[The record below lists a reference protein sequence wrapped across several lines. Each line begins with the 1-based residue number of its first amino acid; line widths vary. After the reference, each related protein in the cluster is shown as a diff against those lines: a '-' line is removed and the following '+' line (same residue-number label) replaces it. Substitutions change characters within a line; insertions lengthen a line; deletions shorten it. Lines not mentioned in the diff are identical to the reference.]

1 MIKKSLWGGKG
12 IRRVFIVFAIAM
24 LGSSVN
30 IQASVAQGPMRGLSR
45 AQYVNNCY
53 LGWNLGNTF
62 DASGAMETGWGNPVT
77 TQAMID
83 AVHKQGF
90 KFMRLPV
97 TWSKHF
103 STSSPYTIDAAFLAR
118 VVAVAN
124 YALNDSMYVM
134 VNTHH
139 DGGGLYTLSSTDPTS
154 QAKVVAIWTQ
164 IANAF
169 KDYSD
174 YVSFEIFNE
183 PQSGSTNM
191 YGGGDATSR
200 AALAAYQTA
209 AIAAIRAT
217 GGNNATRMCV
227 VQGISASPIAVSVAT
242 IPIPDANCIV
252 SIHTYDPVNFSMNG
266 SPTTWGSA
274 SDTAA
279 VMKNLASEQAMVAS
293 KGGVAIVGEWGTV
306 SRDDLA
312 SRVHHA
318 QFYARECRNHGMVA
332 VWWDDGAGF
341 HILNR
346 KANPIAWAYPTIAQA
361 LADGAKAGVFPG
373 GIPISVEPPLKEEKN
388 SLNSGLLIRAGIIN
402 YTLSR
407 ESSVSLSLYNMQGKI
422 VSNLVQSNQSA
433 GKYAVK
439 LPAEGISFGN
449 YLIELKTGDNVRTKR
464 LSIVK

>member
-1 MIKKSLWGGKG
+1 MIKCTFSGSKG
-12 IRRVFIVFAIAM
+12 LHSVFILLAIAM
-24 LGSSVN
+24 LGSSFN
-30 IQASVAQGPMRGLSR
+30 AQGSVANDPMRGLSR
-45 AQYVNNCY
+45 AQYVNNEY

-62 DASGAMETGWGNPVT
+62 DGSGTETGWGNPVT
-77 TQAMID
+77 TQEMID
-83 AVHKQGF
+83 VVHKQGF
-90 KFMRLPV
+90 KMMRQPV
-97 TWSKHF
+97 TWSSHF
-103 STSSPYTIDAAFLAR
+103 GGAPTYTIDAAFLAR

-154 QAKVVAIWTQ
+154 QAKVVAVWTQ

-169 KDYSD
+169 KNYSD

-183 PQSGSTNM
+183 PQAGSTNM

-209 AIAAIRAT
+209 AVAAIRAT
-217 GGNNATRMCV
+217 GGNNATRMIV
-227 VQGISASPIAVSVAT
+227 LQGISASPIAVSVGT
-242 IPIPDANCIV
+242 IPIPDTNCLV
-252 SIHTYDPVNFSMNG
+252 SMHTYDPVGFSMNG

-279 VMKNLASEQAMVAS
+279 VMRNLATEQGYVAT
-293 KGGVAIVGEWGTV
+293 KGGVVVLGEWGSV

-318 QFYARECRNHGMVA
+318 QFYARECRNHAMVA

-346 KANPIAWAYPTIAQA
+346 KSSPVSWAYPTIAQA
-361 LADGAKAGVFPG
+361 LADGAQAGVFP
-373 GIPISVEPPLKEEKN
+373 LKVDVKPSNENKI
-388 SLNSGLLIRAGIIN
+388 SLNSGLIVKAGIIN
-402 YTLSR
+402 YALPKA
-407 ESSVSLSLYNMQGKI
+407 SSVSLCLYNMQGKI
-422 VSNLVQSNQSA
+422 VSNLVQSNQPA
-433 GKYAVK
+433 GKYEVK
-439 LPAEGISFGN
+439 LPAKGISFGN
-449 YLIELKTGDNVRTKR
+449 YVLELKAGDNFITKR
-464 LSIVK
+464 LALFQ

>member
-1 MIKKSLWGGKG
+1 MIKNSISESKRIGFIMLLMASLGFC
-12 IRRVFIVFAIAM
+12 FIAQ
-24 LGSSVN
+24 G
-30 IQASVAQGPMRGLSR
+30 SVANDPMRHLSR
-45 AQYVNNCY
+45 AQYVANEY

-62 DASGAMETGWGNPVT
+62 DASGSTETGWGNPVT

-83 AVHKQGF
+83 IVHKQGF
-90 KFMRLPV
+90 KTMRLPV
-97 TWSKHF
+97 TWKNHF
-103 STSSPYTIDAAFLAR
+103 GGAPNYTIDAAFLAR

-139 DGGGLYTLSSTDPTS
+139 DGNGSGWYNLGATGAQVTTIT
-154 QAKVVAIWTQ
+154 AEVVALWTQ

-183 PQSGSTNM
+183 PQCGASNM

-200 AALAAYQTA
+200 TNLAAYQTA

-227 VQGISASPIAVSVAT
+227 VQGISASPIAASVAT
-242 IPIPDANCIV
+242 IPIPDTNCFV
-252 SIHTYDPVNFSMNG
+252 SIHTYDPVGFSMNG

-279 VMKNLASEQAMVAS
+279 IMKNLTSEQGMVAS
-293 KGGVAIVGEWGTV
+293 KGGVAIVGEWGSV

-318 QFYARECRNHGMVA
+318 QFYARECRNHAMVP

-346 KANPIAWAYPTIAQA
+346 KGLSWDYPTIAQA
-361 LADGAKAGVFPG
+361 LADGAKASVFPNVKTN
-373 GIPISVEPPLKEEKN
+373 VEPSNENKISMN
-388 SLNSGLLIRAGIIN
+388 NGLLIKSGSIN
-402 YTLSR
+402 YTLPQASR
-407 ESSVSLSLYNMQGKI
+407 VSLNLFNMQGKI
-422 VSNLVQSNQSA
+422 VSNLVKSHQAA
-433 GKYAVK
+433 GKYEVK
-439 LPAEGISFGN
+439 LPDGISFGN
-449 YLIELKTGDNVRTKR
+449 YLIEMKTGDNVSTKR